1 LCLIVSLKEKR
12 TAKVARYAADIKVR
26 PFGFASKK
34 SSFWSP
40 LRYDQKSIFPRKTLT
55 SATPWAKKAALFSF
69 SFFFPVF
76 LSVLFFRKT
85 IRHFDG

>member
-1 LCLIVSLKEKR
+1 LYLIVSLKEKR
-12 TAKVARYAADIKVR
+12 TAKVARYATDIKVR

-55 SATPWAKKAALFSF
+55 SATPWAKKASLF

-85 IRHFDG
+85 TRDFDG